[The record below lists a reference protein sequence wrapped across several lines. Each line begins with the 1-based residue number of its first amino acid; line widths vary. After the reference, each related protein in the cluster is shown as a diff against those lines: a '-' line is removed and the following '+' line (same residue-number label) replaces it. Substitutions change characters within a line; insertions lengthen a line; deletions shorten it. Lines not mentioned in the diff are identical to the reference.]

1 MTRPP
6 LKQSI
11 LKLLDRPENVLMM
24 VMGVVMSVAILGP
37 LVVIL
42 MKSLQVQKGLFA
54 SVYSLDNY
62 VRFASPRILNGIF
75 NSFVIA
81 GGSAFLAGI
90 IGVTLAWITART
102 DMPFRSAIQSLNIV
116 PFFVSPL
123 VGAIAWSLL
132 ASPQTG
138 MLNNALMGMFGLEKA
153 PLNIYSIPGII
164 WVSALFHAPF
174 IYLFCIGPFRQMDPA
189 LEEAAR
195 VSGSNWIMT
204 TLRITLLLASPA
216 ILSALILAFVL
227 GIEDLGSPMVLGYPY
242 GIQTL
247 STLIFEGMDQ
257 YPPNHNLGSALGV
270 LLMLVTGFCIVI
282 QRRIMASRS
291 FATVTGRGYHP
302 PRVNLGWGRYIALTI
317 NLLYLTLAVFLPV
330 ATLLIVSLSTAWLGT
345 IDLGNMTTKY
355 YTYIFT
361 TSPLAVRGIRNSF
374 ILAISGATIAIAI
387 ATVIAYAI
395 HRTRSKLR
403 GWLDFITTLPIAV
416 SGLVMSVGLLVA
428 LIRTPVYSTLWI
440 LLIAYV
446 IRFFTY
452 GQRSISGVIL
462 SLSLDL
468 EESSR
473 VSGGGWFTT
482 MRRILLPLVWP
493 GFVGGWLLLFITY
506 MREVSMS
513 LLLSRGGTETISV
526 ALYGLMIYSPIGAM
540 AAFTMVQV
548 ALLFGAA
555 FVFLRLT
562 GDEGITI

>member
-1 MTRPP
+1 MPKRSVRSYLSSVTE
-6 LKQSI
+6 
-11 LKLLDRPENVLMM
+11 RPENALMIFIGI
-24 VMGVVMSVAILGP
+24 VISIAILGP
-37 LVVIL
+37 LLVIL
-42 MKSLQVQKGLFA
+42 FKSLQVQKGLFA

-62 VRFASPRILNGIF
+62 LRFASPRILKGIG

-81 GGSAFLAGI
+81 GCTALLAGL

-102 DMPFRSAIQSLNIV
+102 DMPFRSTIQALNII
-116 PFFVSPL
+116 PFFISPL
-123 VGAIAWSLL
+123 VGAIAWGLL
-132 ASPQTG
+132 ASPKTG
-138 MLNNALMGMFGLEKA
+138 MLNAFLMSMFGLQRA

-174 IYLFCIGPFRQMDPA
+174 VYLFCIGPFRQMDPA

-195 VSGSNWIMT
+195 VSGSSWIT
-204 TLRITLLLASPA
+204 TTFRITLLLVTPA
-216 ILSALILAFVL
+216 ILSSLILAFVL
-227 GIEDLGSPMVLGYPY
+227 GIEDLGSPMVLGYPH
-242 GIQTL
+242 GIQTI

-257 YPPNHNLGSALGV
+257 YPPNHNLGSALGI
-270 LLMLVTGFCIVI
+270 LLMAITGFSILL

-291 FATVTGRGYHP
+291 FATVTGRGYRP
-302 PRVNLGWGRYIALTI
+302 PKVNLGWGRYIALGANI
-317 NLLYLTLAVFLPV
+317 IYLTLAVFLPV
-330 ATLLIVSLSTAWLGT
+330 ATLLIVSFSTAWLGH
-345 IDLGNMTTKY
+345 IDFGNFTTKY
-355 YTYIFT
+355 YTYIFS
-361 TSPLAVRGIRNSF
+361 TSPLAFRGIRNSL
-374 ILAISGATIAIAI
+374 ILATSGATIAIVI
-387 ATVIAYAI
+387 ATVVAYAI
-395 HRTRSKLR
+395 HRTRSRMR
-403 GWLDFITTLPIAV
+403 GWLDFITTIPIAV
-416 SGLVMSVGLLVA
+416 SGLVMSVGLLVT

-440 LLIAYV
+440 LLIAYI

-493 GFVGGWLLLFITY
+493 SFVGGWLLLFITY

-513 LLLSRGGTETISV
+513 LLLSRGGTETLSV
-526 ALYGLMIYSPIGAM
+526 ALYGLMIYSPVGAM

-555 FVFLRLT
+555 FIFLRLT
-562 GDEGITI
+562 GSEGIRI